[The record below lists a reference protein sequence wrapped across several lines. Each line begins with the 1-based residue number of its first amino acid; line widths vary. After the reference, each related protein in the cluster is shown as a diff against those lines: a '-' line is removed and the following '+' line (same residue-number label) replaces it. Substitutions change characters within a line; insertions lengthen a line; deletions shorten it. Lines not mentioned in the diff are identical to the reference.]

1 MERNWPVASQPL
13 ALLVIFLLSWGVA
26 SSLFPGLVY
35 GDSPLMRIIF
45 LVIGAQIC
53 GILVSFIGLPG
64 KSGRFSITPKRKF
77 GNFDYPELFKL
88 LFFQGSRKSSVTSL
102 CKFMH
107 CSKVFTLFLSLALD
121 MLGMIGFG
129 GEIWRFVQL

>member
-1 MERNWPVASQPL
+1 VERNWAVASQPL
-13 ALLVIFLLSWGVA
+13 ALLVIFLLSWGIA

-64 KSGRFSITPKRKF
+64 KLSKEFKQFLITATRKF
-77 GNFDYPELFKL
+77 CD
-88 LFFQGSRKSSVTSL
+88 
-102 CKFMH
+102 
-107 CSKVFTLFLSLALD
+107 
-121 MLGMIGFG
+121 
-129 GEIWRFVQL
+129 